1 MSLVLVADDEAAVL
15 EVLSEVVEDL
25 GHEVARARDG
35 REALALARSRPPALI
50 VTDHLMPVLSGV
62 ELCKQVRKDEKLKN
76 VPVIL
81 LSAAPPKGLNE
92 GYAFL
97 SKPFELVDFEA
108 MVKRLIEEPAPVS
121 PVAAPAKRARSR

>member
-25 GHEVARARDG
+25 GHEVVQARDG
-35 REALALARSRPPALI
+35 REALALARARIPALV

-62 ELCKQVRKDEKLKN
+62 ELCKLLRKDERLKS

-81 LSAAPPKGLNE
+81 LSAAPPKGLVE
-92 GYAFL
+92 GCTFL

-108 MVKRLIEEPAPVS
+108 MVKQLVGR
-121 PVAAPAKRARSR
+121 

>member
-25 GHEVARARDG
+25 GHEVVRARDG
-35 REALALARSRPPALI
+35 REALAMARQRRPALV
-50 VTDHLMPVLSGV
+50 VTDHLMPLLSGV
-62 ELCKQVRKDEKLKN
+62 ELCKLMRKDAELKD

-81 LSAAPPKGLNE
+81 LSAAPPKVPLD
-92 GYAFL
+92 ACSFL

-108 MVKRLIEEPAPVS
+108 MIREMIG
-121 PVAAPAKRARSR
+121 

>member
-25 GHEVARARDG
+25 GHEVVRARDG
-35 REALALARSRPPALI
+35 REALALAHARTPDLV
-50 VTDHLMPVLSGV
+50 VTDHLMPLLSGV
-62 ELCKQVRKDEKLKN
+62 DLCRELRKDDKLKQ

-81 LSAAPPKGLNE
+81 LSAAPPKAVLE
-92 GYAFL
+92 GCTFL

-108 MVKRLIEEPAPVS
+108 MVKRLVDDL
-121 PVAAPAKRARSR
+121 

>member
-25 GHEVARARDG
+25 GHEVVRARDG
-35 REALALARSRPPALI
+35 REALALARSRRPDLV
-50 VTDHLMPVLSGV
+50 VTDHLMPMLSGT
-62 ELCKQVRKDEKLKN
+62 ELCKELRKDEKLKK

-81 LSAAPPKGLNE
+81 LSAAPPKVVLE
-92 GYAFL
+92 GCSFL

-108 MVKRLIEEPAPVS
+108 MVKRLVNDL
-121 PVAAPAKRARSR
+121 